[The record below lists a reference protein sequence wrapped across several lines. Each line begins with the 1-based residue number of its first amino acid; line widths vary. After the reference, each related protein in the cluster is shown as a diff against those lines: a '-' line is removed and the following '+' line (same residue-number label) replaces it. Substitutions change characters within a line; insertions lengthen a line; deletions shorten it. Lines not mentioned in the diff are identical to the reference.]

1 MKKLMMLIAGMFVI
15 SGCATKQYPQAPS
28 VTSEESAAL
37 DCAAIKQ
44 EIAKTHSIQN
54 EIETTGQF
62 DGRTVLGALGD
73 FGIGNGMAKSEA
85 RKRRRHVFS
94 SLNLLKLLS
103 VQIAKSQVNSGS
115 DCLCCNNRNNYRIST
130 VIVY

>member
-1 MKKLMMLIAGMFVI
+1 MMVIAGMFVI

-73 FGIGNGMAKSEA
+73 FGIGNG
-85 RKRRRHVFS
+85 
-94 SLNLLKLLS
+94 
-103 VQIAKSQVNSGS
+103 IAKDDARAKATVRLSQLTALQEKN
-115 DCLCCNNRNNYRIST
+115 CR
-130 VIVY
+130 

>member
-1 MKKLMMLIAGMFVI
+1 MKKLMMVIAGMFVI
-15 SGCATKQYPQAPS
+15 TGCATKQYPQAPS

-85 RKRRRHVFS
+85 RKKAQARLQQLE
-94 SLNLLKLLS
+94 SLKTVKCS
-103 VQIAKSQVNSGS
+103 DSKVSG
-115 DCLCCNNRNNYRIST
+115 
-130 VIVY
+130 

>member
-1 MKKLMMLIAGMFVI
+1 MKKLMMVIAGMFVI

-85 RKRRRHVFS
+85 RNKAQARLQQLE
-94 SLNLLKLLS
+94 SLKTIKCS
-103 VQIAKSQVNSGS
+103 DSKVSG
-115 DCLCCNNRNNYRIST
+115 
-130 VIVY
+130 

>member
-1 MKKLMMLIAGMFVI
+1 MKNLMMVIAGMFVI

-85 RKRRRHVFS
+85 RKKAQARLQQLE
-94 SLNLLKLLS
+94 SLKTVKCS
-103 VQIAKSQVNSGS
+103 DSKVSG
-115 DCLCCNNRNNYRIST
+115 
-130 VIVY
+130 

>member
-1 MKKLMMLIAGMFVI
+1 MKKLMMVIAGMFII

-85 RKRRRHVFS
+85 RKKAQARLQQLE
-94 SLNLLKLLS
+94 SLKTVKCS
-103 VQIAKSQVNSGS
+103 DSKVSG
-115 DCLCCNNRNNYRIST
+115 
-130 VIVY
+130 

>member
-1 MKKLMMLIAGMFVI
+1 MLFLDALP
-15 SGCATKQYPQAPS
+15 KQYPQAPS

-85 RKRRRHVFS
+85 RKKAQARLQQLE
-94 SLNLLKLLS
+94 SLKTVKCS
-103 VQIAKSQVNSGS
+103 DSKVSG
-115 DCLCCNNRNNYRIST
+115 
-130 VIVY
+130 

>member
-1 MKKLMMLIAGMFVI
+1 MKKLMMVIAGMFVI

-73 FGIGNGMAKSEA
+73 FGIGNGLAKSEA
-85 RKRRRHVFS
+85 RKKAQARLQQLE
-94 SLNLLKLLS
+94 SLKTIKCS
-103 VQIAKSQVNSGS
+103 DSKVSG
-115 DCLCCNNRNNYRIST
+115 
-130 VIVY
+130 

>member
-1 MKKLMMLIAGMFVI
+1 MKKLMMVIAGMFVI

-85 RKRRRHVFS
+85 RKKAQARLQQLE
-94 SLNLLKLLS
+94 SLKT
-103 VQIAKSQVNSGS
+103 IK
-115 DCLCCNNRNNYRIST
+115 C
-130 VIVY
+130 

>member
-1 MKKLMMLIAGMFVI
+1 MKKLIMVIAGMFVI

-85 RKRRRHVFS
+85 RKKAQARLQQLE
-94 SLNLLKLLS
+94 SLKTIKCS
-103 VQIAKSQVNSGS
+103 DSKVSG
-115 DCLCCNNRNNYRIST
+115 
-130 VIVY
+130 

>member
-1 MKKLMMLIAGMFVI
+1 MKKLMMVIAGMFVI

-85 RKRRRHVFS
+85 RKKAQARLQQLE
-94 SLNLLKLLS
+94 SLKTIKCS
-103 VQIAKSQVNSGS
+103 DSKVSG
-115 DCLCCNNRNNYRIST
+115 
-130 VIVY
+130 

>member
-85 RKRRRHVFS
+85 RKKAQARLQQLE
-94 SLNLLKLLS
+94 SLKTIKCS
-103 VQIAKSQVNSGS
+103 DSKVSG
-115 DCLCCNNRNNYRIST
+115 
-130 VIVY
+130 